1 MQTKAMQVVIVGGGT
16 AGWLTAAIIAAHAHA
31 RQHSPLHKSSVCV
44 TLIESP
50 DIPTIGVG
58 EGTWPSMRETLR
70 KIGIREA
77 DFMTQCDASFKQASE
92 FRQWRVDPSMSNDRY
107 LHPFSL
113 PSISGDSQLLN
124 AYTTAN
130 NANLMDSG
138 FCDSFCYQ
146 HALST
151 HSLAP
156 KQITT
161 PQYQFISN
169 YGYHLDAAKFSELLK
184 QHCCNELGVIFI
196 SANVVKVNNHDNGD
210 IASVVIDKASDSNN
224 IDSLSEVNGDLFIDC
239 SGSKALLIGEHY
251 GVELNSQKHI
261 LFNDSALAVQIPY
274 KHADSP
280 IYSSTVS
287 TAQDVGWVWD
297 IGLQSRRGVGFVY
310 ASDYLSHDSALQRL
324 QTYLRDNSTLNN
336 QQIEQLSV
344 KKLSFTPGYRQTFW
358 HKNCVAIGMAA
369 GFIEPLEASAL
380 ALIEQ
385 SATMVAEKLPLHH
398 DIMPIVAKQF
408 NQRMLQHWQHIIRFL
423 KLHYVL
429 SSRDDSEYWIN
440 NRHPSSI
447 PGNLSALLSLWQ
459 HQPPSHYDI
468 DYANPLFPIA
478 SYQYVLYGM
487 QLRIKESI
495 TVKESQAFSELGNND
510 AIAKYLAPL
519 VEHIDIN
526 KQKQQRLLSAMPTN
540 RVLLTKM
547 AQYGLSPI

>member
-1 MQTKAMQVVIVGGGT
+1 
-16 AGWLTAAIIAAHAHA
+16 
-31 RQHSPLHKSSVCV
+31 
-44 TLIESP
+44 
-50 DIPTIGVG
+50 
-58 EGTWPSMRETLR
+58 
-70 KIGIREA
+70 
-77 DFMTQCDASFKQASE
+77 
-92 FRQWRVDPSMSNDRY
+92 
-107 LHPFSL
+107 
-113 PSISGDSQLLN
+113 
-124 AYTTAN
+124 
-130 NANLMDSG
+130 
-138 FCDSFCYQ
+138 
-146 HALST
+146 
-151 HSLAP
+151 
-156 KQITT
+156 
-161 PQYQFISN
+161 
-169 YGYHLDAAKFSELLK
+169 
-184 QHCCNELGVIFI
+184 
-196 SANVVKVNNHDNGD
+196 
-210 IASVVIDKASDSNN
+210 
-224 IDSLSEVNGDLFIDC
+224 
-239 SGSKALLIGEHY
+239 
-251 GVELNSQKHI
+251 
-261 LFNDSALAVQIPY
+261 
-274 KHADSP
+274 
-280 IYSSTVS
+280 
-287 TAQDVGWVWD
+287 
-297 IGLQSRRGVGFVY
+297 
-310 ASDYLSHDSALQRL
+310 
-324 QTYLRDNSTLNN
+324 LRDNSTLNN